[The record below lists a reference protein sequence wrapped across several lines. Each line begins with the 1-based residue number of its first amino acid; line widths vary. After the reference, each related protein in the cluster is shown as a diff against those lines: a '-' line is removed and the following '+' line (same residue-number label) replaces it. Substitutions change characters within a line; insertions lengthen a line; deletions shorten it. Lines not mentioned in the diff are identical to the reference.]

1 MLMRKLFLI
10 TCLACMGQSVYSQ
23 SPKYVYTIKADTV
36 KITNCDSA
44 ELVLQNHTQGVP
56 GFLFNA
62 GNGRTVFQHAAIR
75 LNDSSYLVGAD
86 TVVVPVFRT
95 SAWLQGGNAF
105 GATGALGTLDNHPVY
120 FYANGTPWVELYPTG
135 HLVIGYTSDPG
146 YTLSVQG
153 TANVGSTLFAQQGA
167 VFYNPLSFAGSTLS
181 SNTIYANWLFFNT
194 DNDLG
199 NTQTGVYTFTCQP
212 PAANS
217 GPGAYR
223 LIHVNKLVNRGY
235 EDGEETAIRVDFTVT
250 GTASDLRAF
259 QAASGNVIIG
269 AGNLQIGDSTGS
281 TSRIDITGANGFSQ
295 LRLRTQYTPTS
306 SSDTNGNQ
314 GDLAIDDN
322 YLYYKTSTGW
332 KRVALSTF

>member
-1 MLMRKLFLI
+1 MRRLLFI
-10 TCLACMGQSVYSQ
+10 VTVACLGGSVYSQ

-44 ELVLQNHTQGVP
+44 ELILQNHTQNIP
-56 GFLFNA
+56 GFLFNT
-62 GNGRTVFQHAAIR
+62 GNGRTAFQHAATK

-86 TVVVPVFRT
+86 TVVVPVFRNT
-95 SAWLQGGNAF
+95 AWMEGGNAF
-105 GATGALGTLDNHPVY
+105 GATGALGTLDNHPLV
-120 FYANGTPWVELYPTG
+120 FYANGTPWAELFPTG
-135 HLVIGYTSDPG
+135 HMVVGPASDAGYTFN
-146 YTLSVQG
+146 VQG
-153 TANVGSTLFAQQGA
+153 TMNVASTLTAQQGA
-167 VFYNPLSFAGSTLS
+167 AFFNPLSFDGSTSS
-181 SNTIYANWLFFNT
+181 SNIIYANWLVFNT
-194 DNDLG
+194 NDDLG
-199 NTQTGVYTFTCQP
+199 NTENGVYTFTCQP

-223 LIHVNKLVNRGY
+223 LIHINKLVSRGY

-259 QAASGNVIIG
+259 HAATGNVIVG
-269 AGNLQIGDSTGS
+269 AGNVQIGDSTGS
-281 TSRIDITGANGFSQ
+281 TSRLDITGANGYSQ
-295 LRLRTQYTPTS
+295 FRLRTQYTPAS

-314 GDLAIDDN
+314 GDFALDDN